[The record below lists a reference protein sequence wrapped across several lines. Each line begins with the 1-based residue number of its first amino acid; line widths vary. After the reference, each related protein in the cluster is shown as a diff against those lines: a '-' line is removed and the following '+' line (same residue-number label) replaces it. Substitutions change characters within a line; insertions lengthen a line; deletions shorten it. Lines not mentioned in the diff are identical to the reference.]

1 MQTGWSVTPDA
12 HAAREPRAEPHAPL
26 TGSARIG
33 TGCLDV
39 SRQEIRVRIHDA
51 LVVPAFR
58 QKTDHGLRSDARSRE
73 GRLVTDHS
81 PPPLDLA
88 FTAPLAKV
96 RDVSFQRASDL
107 TEGHGEFEDDL
118 AGCSCAFEVALRSD
132 VHDLV
137 IGQKREPD
145 FGERRVEVK
154 CRLESAQRLERQ
166 PIAKLC
172 GNAKLDE
179 IAKAVQPGETAAAAG
194 SHGRPDEVRLVPV
207 LEPARRQPTEALR
220 LPGREG
226 RDLRVDHP
234 SALLSG
240 RVTAV

>member
-96 RDVSFQRASDL
+96 RD
-107 TEGHGEFEDDL
+107 FEDDL